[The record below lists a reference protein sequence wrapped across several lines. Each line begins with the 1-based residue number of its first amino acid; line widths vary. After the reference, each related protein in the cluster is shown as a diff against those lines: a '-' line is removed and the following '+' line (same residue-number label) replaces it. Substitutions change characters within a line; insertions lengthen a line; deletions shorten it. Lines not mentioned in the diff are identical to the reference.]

1 MFVYDVTDRRSKSD
15 FLDYNDWYGRAAGF
29 DKPCL
34 IVSSKNDQKKRA
46 VQESE
51 GQALAAKGDRRGYVA
66 LNLVDDEGCDDIVLQ
81 LVRLMTGDA
90 NINVS
95 SYCKASEATLQWSDE
110 QAASAMAGIGLGS
123 GSAKTHRVLVV
134 LSSSSSGAWEK
145 FSEALFSSSFLL
157 EMVDCAETCEELWD
171 AQVKNAAAAAEAST
185 EGASIPAEATE
196 GGPPADSKPRPLP
209 IVAII
214 SPPSAPERQHRE
226 LVALGTSRG
235 IPILASPPRTVLAAL
250 EELLQK

>member
-1 MFVYDVTDRRSKSD
+1 VTDRRSKSD

-51 GQALAAKGDRRGYVA
+51 GQALAAKGDRRAYVA

-90 NINVS
+90 NINVA
-95 SYCKASEATLQWSDE
+95 SYSKATEATLQWSDE

-157 EMVDCAETCEELWD
+157 EMVDCAETCGELWD
-171 AQVKNAAAAAEAST
+171 TQVKSAAAAVEVAA
-185 EGASIPAEATE
+185 EGASIPAESAE
-196 GGPPADSKPRPLP
+196 GGAAPADSKPRPLP

-235 IPILASPPRTVLAAL
+235 IPILATPPRTVLAAL